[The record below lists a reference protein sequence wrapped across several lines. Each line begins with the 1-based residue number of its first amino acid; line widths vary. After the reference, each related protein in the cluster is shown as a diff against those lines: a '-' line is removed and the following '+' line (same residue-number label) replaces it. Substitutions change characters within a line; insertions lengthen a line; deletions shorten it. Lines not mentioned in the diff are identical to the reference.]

1 MGEPA
6 KILNLQRSGVSEARP
21 GAALRKIRT
30 KMGWTLAEVS
40 GRTGL
45 PISTLSK
52 VENDKMS
59 LTYDKLAR
67 ISTGLNIDI
76 SVLFGSDV
84 SAVSGE
90 GVSGRRS
97 ITRAGEGKA
106 IETETY
112 DHLYPA
118 ADLLNKR
125 FVPIVAEIKARSIEA
140 FGEFIRH
147 PGEEYA
153 YVLEGAIELHTDLY
167 APILLK
173 AGDSIY
179 FDSGMG
185 HAYVAAAPGRC
196 RVLAICS
203 GSESQLIA
211 AAMRENG
218 ENAHAPPVKQVTPMP
233 RGRRRAERS

>member
-1 MGEPA
+1 MGGSPKLA
-6 KILNLQRSGVSEARP
+6 IVQRPSAAQARP
-21 GAALRKIRT
+21 GAALRAIRN
-30 KMGWTLAEVS
+30 KKGWTLAEVS
-40 GRTGL
+40 ERTGL
-45 PISTLSK
+45 PVSTLSK
-52 VENDKMS
+52 VENDRMS

-67 ISTGLNIDI
+67 ISTGLEIDI
-76 SVLFGSDV
+76 SELFGSGANGA
-84 SAVSGE
+84 SAAGL
-90 GVSGRRS
+90 SGRRC

-125 FVPIVAEIKARSIEA
+125 FVPIIADIKARSVSE
-140 FGEFIRH
+140 FGELIRH
-147 PGEEYA
+147 PGEEWA
-153 YVLEGAIELHTDLY
+153 YVLEGAIELHTELY
-167 APILLK
+167 APLLLR

-211 AAMRENG
+211 ATMRENL
-218 ENAHAPPVKQVTPMP
+218 EQRRQPRKQSSSPKI
-233 RGRRRAERS
+233 RRREKT

>member
-1 MGEPA
+1 MPGSPKLAIVPRSRAPEA
-6 KILNLQRSGVSEARP
+6 KP
-21 GAALRKIRT
+21 GAALRAIRN
-30 KMGWTLAEVS
+30 KKGWTLAEVS
-40 GRTGL
+40 ERTGL
-45 PISTLSK
+45 PVSTLSK
-52 VENDKMS
+52 VENDRMS

-67 ISTGLNIDI
+67 ISTGLDIDI
-76 SVLFGSDV
+76 SVLFGSGANGA
-84 SAVSGE
+84 SAVGL
-90 GVSGRRS
+90 SGRRC

-112 DHLYPA
+112 DHIYPA

-125 FVPIVAEIKARSIEA
+125 FVPIVADIKARSID
-140 FGEFIRH
+140 EFSELIRH
-147 PGEEYA
+147 PGEEWA
-153 YVLEGAIELHTDLY
+153 YVLEGAIELHSELY
-167 APILLK
+167 APLLLR

-211 AAMRENG
+211 ATTG
-218 ENAHAPPVKQVTPMP
+218 EPAEPRPHAHKPTTPSKP
-233 RGRRRAERS
+233 RRREKT